1 VLKPPPAP
9 TLKPPL
15 VESRD
20 HILGPTD
27 ATIELVEYG
36 DFECPH
42 CGRAFKIVQQIRVEL
57 GDRLRFGYR
66 HFPLAKMHPHARAA
80 AEASEAA
87 GAQGKFWEMHD
98 ILFQH
103 GQALELG
110 NVTRYAE
117 EIGVPDTPKFK
128 AEISAETYAPRVQ
141 EDLAS
146 GVRSGVNGTPTFFL
160 NGRRHNG
167 GYDYESIMQAIGEL
181 GV

>member
-1 VLKPPPAP
+1 MLKPPPAP

-27 ATIELVEYG
+27 APIELVEYG

-117 EIGVPDTPKFK
+117 EIGVPDIPKFK

>member
-27 ATIELVEYG
+27 APIELVEYG

-117 EIGVPDTPKFK
+117 EIGVPDIPKFK